1 MNLELLIVRKIAFS
15 NRRGFSSFII
25 RMAIAAVALSLSTM
39 IIATSM
45 VNGFQHEIRNKVTGF
60 WSHILVQPY
69 SLSNYLLS
77 EPVYVHQDFYDTPSL
92 IPEARHIQVTA
103 LKAGILKTQDDFE
116 GIVLK
121 GAGRDFDWN
130 NFAPYLKQGRLLQP
144 GTDSALQ
151 HIIISSITARRLHLK
166 LNDKVLINFK
176 QSGTEQS
183 RLFTTRKFYI
193 QGIYETGL
201 EEFDARYVIT
211 DIAVI
216 QELNHWGPDTVG
228 GFEVFLKEGNLF
240 KSRTRAY
247 FLTLFGALLSPDT
260 YHVLS
265 KDPLDVIGELIYAR
279 MSNSELD
286 VTTIKSMNPGIFEW
300 LDIQSLTEL
309 IILSLMLVVAVINMI
324 TALLILIL
332 ERSNM
337 IGILKAL
344 GARGA
349 SIRNIFIYYSA
360 VIIACG
366 LLLGNVAGIGL
377 CLAEDY
383 FHFVKLPQESYY
395 LSYAPVQLNWA
406 WIAGLNV
413 ATILITLLLLLLPAM
428 LVSAISPLKAI
439 RFD

>member
-1 MNLELLIVRKIAFS
+1 LNLELFIVRKIAFS
-15 NRRGFSSFII
+15 NPKSFSSFII
-25 RMAIAAVALSLSTM
+25 RIAIAAVALSLSTM
-39 IIATSM
+39 IISTSM

-60 WSHILVQPY
+60 WSHLMVQPY

-77 EPVYVHQDFYDTPSL
+77 EPVYVHQDFYDHPSI

-103 LKAGILKTQDDFE
+103 LKAGILKTKDDFE

-121 GAGRDFDWN
+121 GAGPDFDWN
-130 NFAPYLKQGRLLQP
+130 NFKPYLKQGSVVKP
-144 GTDSALQ
+144 GTDSAMQ
-151 HIIISSITARRLHLK
+151 QVIISGITAKRLHLQ
-166 LNDKVLINFK
+166 LNDRVLINFK
-176 QSGTEQS
+176 QQASEQS
-183 RLFTTRKFYI
+183 RAFTTRKFYI
-193 QGIYETGL
+193 TGIYETGL

-228 GFEVFLKEGNLF
+228 GFEIFLKEGNLF

-247 FLTLFGALLSPDT
+247 FLTIFGSLLSPDT
-260 YHVLS
+260 YRELS
-265 KDPLDVIGELIYAR
+265 KDPLDIIGEQVYSR
-279 MSNSELD
+279 MSNSDLD
-286 VTTIKSMNPGIFEW
+286 VTSIKTMNPGIFDW

-349 SIRNIFIYYSA
+349 SIRSIFIYYSA
-360 VIIACG
+360 VIIALG
-366 LLLGNVAGIGL
+366 LIIGNVAGIGL

-406 WIAGLNV
+406 WIAGMNIC
-413 ATILITLLLLLLPAM
+413 TIFITLLLLLIPAM

-439 RFD
+439 RFS

>member
-1 MNLELLIVRKIAFS
+1 M
-15 NRRGFSSFII
+15 
-25 RMAIAAVALSLSTM
+25 
-39 IIATSM
+39 
-45 VNGFQHEIRNKVTGF
+45 
-60 WSHILVQPY
+60 
-69 SLSNYLLS
+69 
-77 EPVYVHQDFYDTPSL
+77 
-92 IPEARHIQVTA
+92 
-103 LKAGILKTQDDFE
+103 
-116 GIVLK
+116 LK
-121 GAGRDFDWN
+121 GAGPDFDWN
-130 NFAPYLKQGRLLQP
+130 NFKPYLKQGSVVKP
-144 GTDSALQ
+144 GTDSAMQ
-151 HIIISSITARRLHLK
+151 HVIISNITARRLHLQ

-176 QSGTEQS
+176 QQQTSEQS
-183 RLFTTRKFYI
+183 RAFTTRKFYI
-193 QGIYETGL
+193 AGIYETGL

-228 GFEVFLKEGNLF
+228 GFEIFLKEGNLF

-247 FLTLFGALLSPDT
+247 FLTIFGSLLSPDT
-260 YHVLS
+260 YRELS
-265 KDPLDVIGELIYAR
+265 KDPLDIIGEQVYSR
-279 MSNSELD
+279 MSNSDLD
-286 VTTIKSMNPGIFEW
+286 VTSIKTMNPGIFEW

-344 GARGA
+344 GAHGA
-349 SIRNIFIYYSA
+349 SIRSIFIYYSA
-360 VIIACG
+360 VIIALG
-366 LLLGNVAGIGL
+366 LIIGNVAGIGL

-406 WIAGLNV
+406 WIAGMNIC
-413 ATILITLLLLLLPAM
+413 TILITLLLLLIPAM

-439 RFD
+439 RFS